1 MSAKSSIGALE
12 QAIKI
17 LEIVVFE
24 GGNGITIKEVSQKI
38 ELHPSTIYRYLN
50 TFLSYG
56 YVSRASDGGYKPG
69 IKLVELGNYVL
80 NGFDLREIA
89 HSYLVKL
96 VDELNQTAHLAIRE
110 GNEALYIDKVE
121 GPKTLQM
128 RSRVGMRI
136 PLYCTALGKVFL
148 AYSSEE
154 DIDRYLKEVELIPR
168 TQNTIVSS
176 DRLKEELLG
185 IRKRG
190 YALDNQ
196 ENEEGIICVGA
207 PIIDFSGKVVA
218 ALSVSGFFK
227 DFSPDKIPEISS
239 SLQKIASSI
248 SQDLG
253 GYGKQAD

>member
-24 GGNGITIKEVSQKI
+24 GGHGITIKEISQKI
-38 ELHPSTIYRYLN
+38 DLHPSTIYRYLN
-50 TFLSYG
+50 TFLNYG
-56 YVSRASDGGYKPG
+56 YVSRAPNGGYKPG

-89 HSYLVKL
+89 HPYLVKL
-96 VDELNQTAHLAIRE
+96 VNEVNQTAHLAIRE

-136 PLYCTALGKVFL
+136 PLYCTALGKVLL

-154 DIDRYLKEVELIPR
+154 DIDRYLEEVELIPR
-168 TQNTIVSS
+168 TPNTIVSPGK
-176 DRLKEELLG
+176 LKEELLS
-185 IRKRG
+185 IRERG

-207 PIIDFSGKVVA
+207 PITDFSGQVAA

-227 DFSPDKIPEISS
+227 DFSSDKIPEILS
-239 SLQKIASSI
+239 SLQKTAASI

-253 GYGKQAD
+253 APGKEGD